1 MSVHLDQYDPPRVL
15 EVVDLEF
22 GYGTGA
28 PVIRGCR
35 LEAHRGEVHCVLGC
49 SGGGKTTLLRLIAGL
64 ERARAGRI
72 VVDGTEVE
80 GPGVHVP
87 PERRPVGMVFQ
98 DYALFPNRSVLRNV
112 SFGLRDRPRRERR
125 EQAERHLEHVGMIDF
140 ADRMPHTLSGGQQ
153 QRVAIARAL
162 ARRPRVMLLD
172 EPFSS
177 LDHETREEV
186 RDQTI
191 EILRE
196 ADVATVMVTHDPGE
210 AEKIGGRISWLAA
223 CCQDGGGG
231 GRPPE
236 NCDRG

>member
-1 MSVHLDQYDPPRVL
+1 MNTILPQYNPAVVL
-15 EVVDLEF
+15 EVRDLDF
-22 GYGTGA
+22 AYGSDP

-35 LEAHRGEVHCVLGC
+35 LQARSGEVHCVLGC

-64 ERARAGRI
+64 ERSQGGRI
-72 VVDGTEVE
+72 LVDGTEIE
-80 GPGVHVP
+80 GPNVHHP

-98 DYALFPNRSVLRNV
+98 DYALFPNRSVRRNV
-112 SFGLRDRPRRERR
+112 MYGMSGVPRRERKT
-125 EQAERHLEHVGMIDF
+125 QAERHLDTVGMIDY

-186 RDQTI
+186 RDQTV
-191 EILRE
+191 EILRRAE
-196 ADVATVMVTHDPGE
+196 VATVMVTHDPGE
-210 AEKIGGRISWLAA
+210 AERIGGQISWIDA
-223 CCQDGGGG
+223 CCCEGMADAPDATCT
-231 GRPPE
+231 R
-236 NCDRG
+236 R